1 MLIGITGTIGSGKS
15 VVASML
21 GDVLPAPV
29 FSSDEICRRLMEKG
43 EAGYKKMIEI
53 WGDRY
58 LTDRGEVNRPRLRT
72 AVFTDQ
78 KVRTTLEDI
87 LHPLVRLD
95 LLKAKNIGGSRTLLL
110 AEVPLLFE
118 CGWQADFDYIVCV
131 IADTDIA
138 KQRVVDRDSVS
149 PAEVEK
155 ISSVQ
160 LHGALKAERSDWVI
174 DNSGSLEETKIQV
187 AQLAA
192 ELGELLSLNKS
203 N

>member
-15 VVASML
+15 VVAKML
-21 GDVLPAPV
+21 GDLLPAPV

-43 EAGYKKMIEI
+43 EAGYKKMIEV

-58 LTDRGEVNRPRLRT
+58 LTGSGEVNRPLLRK

-78 KVRTTLEDI
+78 RIRLALEDI

-95 LLKAKNIGGSRTLLL
+95 LLKAKYAGGSRTLQL

-131 IADTDIA
+131 TADTDIA
-138 KQRVVDRDSVS
+138 KQRVVERDSFS

-155 ISSVQ
+155 ISSAQ
-160 LHGALKAERSDWVI
+160 LDGVLKAERSDWII
-174 DNSGSLEETKIQV
+174 DNSGSLEETRTQV
-187 AQLAA
+187 TQLAA
-192 ELGELLSLNKS
+192 ELRELLSLNKS

>member
-15 VVASML
+15 IVARML
-21 GDVLPAPV
+21 GDLLSAPV

-43 EAGYKKMIEI
+43 EAGYNKMIEI

-58 LTDRGEVNRPRLRT
+58 LTDSGEVNRPLLRM
-72 AVFTDQ
+72 AVFADQ
-78 KVRTTLEDI
+78 KVRTALEDI

-95 LLKAKNIGGSRTLLL
+95 LLKAKDAGGSRTLQL

-118 CGWQADFDYIVCV
+118 CGWQSDFDYIVCV
-131 IADTDIA
+131 TADTAIA
-138 KQRVVDRDSVS
+138 KQRVVERDSVS

-155 ISSVQ
+155 ISRVQ
-160 LHGALKAERSDWVI
+160 LDGVLKAERSDWVI
-174 DNSGSLEETKIQV
+174 DNSGSLEETRLQV
-187 AQLAA
+187 TQLAA
-192 ELGELLSLNKS
+192 KLGELLPLNKS